1 MLDLA
6 LPAFY
11 AVLLWWAGTGVVLY
25 LDGMR
30 RERSRW
36 NLGGA
41 TVVALLAL
49 YGLRA
54 SAGDTSIGGAY
65 LGFTCGLL
73 VWAWQE
79 MAFLTGAV
87 TGSWRQPCPAGL
99 QGWPRFVLAVKA
111 IIHHEVA
118 ILIGAVLVVA
128 AGWGGENQVGA
139 WTYCTLWIMRLSAKL
154 NVFFGVRNVSAEF
167 LPLHL
172 RYLGSFFARKP
183 INWLLPLPIT
193 LGSVA
198 ATMLVL
204 PAATGAVS
212 EGEAAGR
219 VLLASLVTLA
229 VLEHWM
235 LVLPIS
241 VAAMWRWGFRSRA
254 GARRADVVILTGF
267 PGAGRSTVIERILGH
282 GDLVLAS
289 KPARLM
295 GHDSVLELGLDVAAA
310 MEHVIAARSP
320 KRLLIK
326 PDAFADTSALFAAMR
341 QAEVQPLLGVI
352 RTVFVVDAANFRRDH
367 VRMGSWF
374 AQRCREADEVLLN
387 QADRVTQAEL
397 DSCIAELRAMT
408 PRAAIRL
415 AVHGEQVP
423 SGAWVTSLAPNCD
436 RAGLEAVLAAVAGG
450 AFGQVDRL
458 QGVAQAGQGWVEFF
472 VAAGRPG
479 IASIAPRADETPRVV
494 AVGKEVDGGG
504 LSAAFAAC
512 AVPVMA

>member
-1 MLDLA
+1 
-6 LPAFY
+6 
-11 AVLLWWAGTGVVLY
+11 
-25 LDGMR
+25 
-30 RERSRW
+30 
-36 NLGGA
+36 
-41 TVVALLAL
+41 
-49 YGLRA
+49 
-54 SAGDTSIGGAY
+54 
-65 LGFTCGLL
+65 
-73 VWAWQE
+73 
-79 MAFLTGAV
+79 
-87 TGSWRQPCPAGL
+87 
-99 QGWPRFVLAVKA
+99 
-111 IIHHEVA
+111 VA
-118 ILIGAVLVVA
+118 ILLGAVLVIG
-128 AGWGGENQVGA
+128 AGWGGENQVGT

-193 LGSVA
+193 LGSIA
-198 ATMLVL
+198 ATLLVL
-204 PAATGAVS
+204 PAATGAAS

-219 VLLASLVTLA
+219 ILLASLMTLA

-241 VAAMWRWGFRSRA
+241 VASMWRWGFRSRG
-254 GARRADVVILTGF
+254 GASRADVIVLTGF
-267 PGAGRSTVIERILGH
+267 PGAGRSTVVERMLGR
-282 GDLVLAS
+282 GDVVLAS
-289 KPARLM
+289 EPGRLA
-295 GHDSVLELGLDVAAA
+295 GHASMLALGTDIAASL
-310 MEHVIAARSP
+310 EHVVAARSP
-320 KRLLIK
+320 RRILLK
-326 PDAFADTSALFAAMR
+326 PDAFADTAALFGAMG

-352 RTVFVVDAANFRRDH
+352 RTIFLVDAANFRRDH
-367 VRMGSWF
+367 ARMGSWF
-374 AQRCREADEVLLN
+374 AQRCREADEVVLN
-387 QADRVTQAEL
+387 QVDRVTQAEL
-397 DSCIAELRAMT
+397 DACIAALRGMN

-494 AVGKEVDGGG
+494 AVGKEVDGGR

-512 AVPVMA
+512 AVPGMA